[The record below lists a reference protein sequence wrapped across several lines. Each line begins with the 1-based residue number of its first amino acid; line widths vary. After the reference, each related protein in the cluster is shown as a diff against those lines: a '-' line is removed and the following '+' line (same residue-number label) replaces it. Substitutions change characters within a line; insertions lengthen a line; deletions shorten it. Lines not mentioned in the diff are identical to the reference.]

1 MSRIEAL
8 LEQMQREID
17 SLEKKIGSLE
27 TAEYN
32 RLTNLY
38 IIDGSDAPSAA
49 SGWAIMYIDATD
61 GDLKI
66 IFEDSTIKTI
76 VTDA

>member
-1 MSRIEAL
+1 MSQIEAL

-17 SLEKKIGSLE
+17 MLEGKIETLE
-27 TAEYN
+27 AAEYN
-32 RLTNLY
+32 RLTSLY

-76 VTDA
+76 VTDT

>member
-1 MSRIEAL
+1 MSQLESL
-8 LEQMQREID
+8 LEQMQRQID
-17 SLEKKIGSLE
+17 ALEGKVETLE
-27 TAEYN
+27 AAEYN
-32 RLTNLY
+32 RLTSLY

-66 IFEDSTIKTI
+66 IFEDSTVKTI
-76 VTDA
+76 TVDT